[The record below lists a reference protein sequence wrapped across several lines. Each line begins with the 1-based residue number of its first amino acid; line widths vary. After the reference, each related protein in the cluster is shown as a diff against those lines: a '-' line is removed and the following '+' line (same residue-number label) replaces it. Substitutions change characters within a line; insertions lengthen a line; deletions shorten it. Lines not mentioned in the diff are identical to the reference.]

1 MNARKAAMLVL
12 KVLALTIVMLFG
24 YIVAGI
30 LFGAQMES
38 TEQAGGD
45 LLPLLIVSFLNTA
58 VLTYPII
65 RSRWSGWRL
74 VAVVFAVLFG
84 ISYFMTQIEAFVF
97 VTNLPASEIRAI
109 LLMGATVALIF
120 SPLAVLILGKMRRS
134 SAEEGPN
141 LRLVMRWTEWVWKLA
156 AIAVAYLILYFTFG
170 YFVAWQSAA
179 LREFYSG
186 STELLGFF
194 EQWGNTLSGNPG
206 LVPFQI
212 LRSLL
217 WVVWALPVI
226 RMMKGRWWEA
236 ALAVALLFA
245 VLMNAQ
251 LLVPNP
257 YMPQTVRMM
266 HLIETAPSN
275 FIFGWLIVWLLNR
288 HHSSLRELFQS

>member
-12 KVLALTIVMLFG
+12 KVLALTIVMLVG
-24 YIVAGI
+24 YIVAGT
-30 LFGAQMES
+30 LFGSQVES
-38 TEQAGGD
+38 TDQAGGD

-58 VLTYPII
+58 VLTYPIV

-74 VAVVFAVLFG
+74 VAVVFVVLFG
-84 ISYFMTQIEAFVF
+84 ISYFMTQIETAVF
-97 VTNLPASEIRAI
+97 VTNLPSSEIGAI
-109 LLMGATVALIF
+109 LLIGATVTLIF

-134 SAEEGPN
+134 TAEEGPN
-141 LRLVMRWTEWVWKLA
+141 LRLVMPWTEWVWKLA
-156 AIAVAYLILYFTFG
+156 VIAVAYLILYSTFG

-194 EQWGNTLSGNPG
+194 EQWGNTILGNPG

-212 LRSLL
+212 LRALL
-217 WVVWALPVI
+217 WVVLALPVI

-251 LLVPNP
+251 LLLPNP
-257 YMPQTVRMM
+257 YMPQTVRMW
-266 HLIETAPSN
+266 HLVETASSN
-275 FIFGWLIVWLLNR
+275 FILGWLIVWLLNR
-288 HHSSLRELFQS
+288 HHSSLRELLQW

>member
-1 MNARKAAMLVL
+1 M
-12 KVLALTIVMLFG
+12 
-24 YIVAGI
+24 
-30 LFGAQMES
+30 
-38 TEQAGGD
+38 
-45 LLPLLIVSFLNTA
+45 LIVSFLNTA

-74 VAVVFAVLFG
+74 VAVVFVVLFG

-97 VTNLPASEIRAI
+97 VTNLPSSEIRAI

-134 SAEEGPN
+134 TAEEGPN
-141 LRLVMRWTEWVWKLA
+141 LRLVMPWTEWVWKLA

-251 LLVPNP
+251 LLLPNP
-257 YMPQTVRMM
+257 YMPQTVRMW

-275 FIFGWLIVWLLNR
+275 FIFGWLVVWLLNR
-288 HHSSLRELFQS
+288 HHSSLRELFQW

>member
-1 MNARKAAMLVL
+1 MNAKEAVMLVL
-12 KVLALTIVMLFG
+12 KVLALTIVMLVG

-30 LFGAQMES
+30 LFGPQVES
-38 TEQAGGD
+38 TDQAGGD

-58 VLTYPII
+58 VLTYAII

-74 VAVVFAVLFG
+74 VAVVFVVLFG

-97 VTNLPASEIRAI
+97 VTDLPSSEIGAI

-134 SAEEGPN
+134 TAEEGPN
-141 LRLVMRWTEWVWKLA
+141 LRLVMPWTEWVCKLA
-156 AIAVAYLILYFTFG
+156 VIAVAYVILYFTFG

-194 EQWGNTLSGNPG
+194 EQWGNTLLASPG

-251 LLVPNP
+251 LLLPNP
-257 YMPQTVRMM
+257 YMPQAVRMW

-288 HHSSLRELFQS
+288 HHSSLRELFQW